1 MSGEIIRKPKYD
13 MIVVETFRKL
23 VERGKKRMTS
33 IAIIGTGV
41 VGERIINQA
50 LASEHYTIPFIYDEN
65 KERLQ
70 AMSEKYKVQAA
81 ESLEQL
87 LEEGADWVYIGT
99 PPVSHAPLAEK
110 IAAKGYHI
118 LSEKPLAHD
127 AADGEMMVKVA
138 AQANVQTAMHF
149 PMMYSAV
156 VQDTK
161 ALLASEQ
168 LGEIQRIEL
177 HTYFPHWPR
186 KWQQNPWIA
195 SREQG
200 GFIREIFPHY
210 LQVLHHLFGDL
221 EIHAHQTAYPVDE
234 TLCETG
240 VTAIGRTTTGNIPV
254 VLNAVANVGQE
265 ERIDFKIFGDQK
277 VVSIRNW
284 AELWIGEKDEPLKQV
299 ATVSQP
305 YNLLEACR
313 RLIEGEETFVVPFEE
328 GLKIQRWI
336 DELLK

>member
-1 MSGEIIRKPKYD
+1 
-13 MIVVETFRKL
+13 
-23 VERGKKRMTS
+23 MTS

-50 LASEHYTIPFIYDEN
+50 LASEHYTITFIYDEN

-70 AMSEKYKVQAA
+70 TMSEKYNVPAA

-87 LEEGADWVYIGT
+87 LEKGADWVYIGT

-127 AADGEMMVKVA
+127 ATDGEVMVKVA
-138 AQANVQTAMHF
+138 ERANVQTAMHF

-156 VQDTK
+156 VHDVK
-161 ALLASEQ
+161 ALLAEQQ
-168 LGEIQRIEL
+168 LGTIQRIEL

-210 LQVLHHLFGDL
+210 LQVLHHLFGEL
-221 EIHAHQTAYPVDE
+221 TINAHQTTYPSDE

-240 VTAIGRTTTGNIPV
+240 VTAIGQTTATNIPV
-254 VLNAVANVGQE
+254 VVNAVANVGQE
-265 ERIDFKIFGDQK
+265 ERIDFKIFGDKK

-284 AELWIGEKDEPLKQV
+284 SELWIGEKDEALQKVQ
-299 ATVSQP
+299 TVSQP

-313 RLIEGEETFVVPFEE
+313 RLLTGEETFVVSFEE
-328 GLKIQRWI
+328 GLKVQRWI

>member
-1 MSGEIIRKPKYD
+1 ME
-13 MIVVETFRKL
+13 ETS
-23 VERGKKRMTS
+23 MTS

-50 LASEHYTIPFIYDEN
+50 LQSEHYTITAIFDEN
-65 KERLQ
+65 TERLQ
-70 AMSEKYKVQAA
+70 AMSEKYNVKAA
-81 ESLEQL
+81 ENLDALLEQ
-87 LEEGADWVYIGT
+87 GADWVYIGT

-110 IAAKGYHI
+110 IAAKGYNI

-127 AADGEMMVKVA
+127 AKDGEVMVQVA
-138 AQANVQTAMHF
+138 REAGVKTAMHF
-149 PMMYSAV
+149 PMMYSPV
-156 VQDTK
+156 VNDLKQ
-161 ALLASEQ
+161 LLANNQ
-168 LGEIQRIEL
+168 LGMIQRIEL

-221 EIHAHQTAYPVDE
+221 EITAHQTTYPKDE

-240 VTAIGRTTTGNIPV
+240 VTAFGKTEQNIPV
-254 VLNAVANVGQE
+254 VLNAVANIGQE
-265 ERIDFKIFGDQK
+265 ERIDFKVFGDKK

-284 AELWIGEKDEPLKQV
+284 SELWIGEKDEPLTQQQPSSK
-299 ATVSQP
+299 P

-313 RLIEGEETFVVPFEE
+313 RLLNNEETFVVPFEE
-328 GLKIQRWI
+328 GLKVQKWI
-336 DELLK
+336 DQLLK